1 MEWPTTTLLAAE
13 NKTGYF
19 AVYHY
24 PGKSKPYHAKL
35 KRGGKTVHLGYFAA
49 AEEAA
54 LCVARSPE
62 GQAAAQRT
70 AAEPALLTSEEAR
83 QQAQAEGLT
92 LLVTENSTGY
102 LGVYLTKPGQPKAYQ
117 ARVRRDGKQVSLGSF
132 TTAGEAALC
141 FARSPEGWEAAVRVA
156 VAPPLRRSEEGMPW
170 EALAMPPN
178 AFVMEEEIPSM
189 STDAFFQEEEVV
201 MVMPPDAVVKREH
214 AMIVDEGGRSDGR
227 PKRRRWKE
235 QVGLSN
241 DDRTFIVV

>member
-102 LGVYLTKPGQPKAYQ
+102 LGVYLTKPGQPKPYQ
-117 ARVRRDGKQVSLGSF
+117 ARVRRGGKQVSLGSF

-141 FARSPEGWEAAVRVA
+141 FARSPEGREAAVRVA
-156 VAPPLRRSEEGMPW
+156 VATPLQRSEEGIPT
-170 EALAMPPN
+170 APAMPPD
-178 AFVMEEEIPSM
+178 AFVMEEEIPTM
-189 STDAFFQEEEVV
+189 STDAFFQDEEVV
-201 MVMPPDAVVKREH
+201 QLLGLGLGLRLGLGPDEAVKQEH
-214 AMIVDEGGRSDGR
+214 ALIADEGGRSDGR
-227 PKRRRWKE
+227 PKRRR
-235 QVGLSN
+235 S
-241 DDRTFIVV
+241 T